1 MYIALVLVI
10 VLIVVIRM
18 LATSITRPMK
28 QLDESIGFMGQGD
41 FSKNLDAKLLRRKD
55 DFGILSNHLENMR
68 SEVGTLVGNVKDESS
83 RISSMVDEIDENV
96 QVLDS
101 EIEQMTETTQEIAA
115 GMEETSAS
123 SEEINAMSHEIENAA
138 RSIATRSQDGALEV
152 DAIRNRA
159 VELRSTTEKNGKHT
173 MEVHGE
179 ISQHLTKALEDIK
192 VVDQIGVL
200 AKSIMEITEQTNLLA
215 LNASIE
221 AARAGDAGRGFAVVA
236 EQIRVLAEQS
246 KDAVAH
252 IEDVTKNVVG
262 AVENL
267 AVDAKKLLDFV
278 GTDVVSN
285 FEGFSGMA
293 DNYSK
298 DAGTVD
304 ELVTDFSASAEELL
318 ASINGVISA
327 INDVSTATTQ
337 GASGTTEIAQKAT
350 SASKKSVEIKEKA
363 VAAHESA
370 DELRKQVE
378 KFTI

>member
-1 MYIALVLVI
+1 
-10 VLIVVIRM
+10 
-18 LATSITRPMK
+18 
-28 QLDESIGFMGQGD
+28 
-41 FSKNLDAKLLRRKD
+41 
-55 DFGILSNHLENMR
+55 
-68 SEVGTLVGNVKDESS
+68 
-83 RISSMVDEIDENV
+83 MVDEIDENV

-267 AVDAKKLLDFV
+267 AVDAKELLDFV

-298 DAGTVD
+298 DAETVD

-363 VAAHESA
+363 AAAHESA